1 MTRLGC
7 PCNDEVEQARNN
19 GGEQYFV
26 MMRLN
31 SSRNDELSISR
42 NDKVKQFSQRRG

>member
-7 PCNDEVEQARNN
+7 PCNDEVEQTRNN
-19 GGEQYFV
+19 GDEQYFV

-31 SSRNDELSISR
+31 SSRNDEVGCPC
-42 NDKVKQFSQRRG
+42 NDEVEQA